1 MSINKYSIVSDV
13 MLNINEF
20 PIIKK
25 NTIFKDALQEMI
37 NHKIGIVC
45 IVDDNFKLMRLF
57 TDGDL
62 RRILLSVQKPL
73 SALFMDDILD
83 YSGLNPFTINPETL
97 ITNATK
103 LMGERRIWDLPV
115 VDRNEK
121 LIGLFHLHRTL
132 EHMLKDEIIN

>member
-1 MSINKYSIVSDV
+1 MSINKSSIVSDV
-13 MLNINEF
+13 MLNVNEF

-25 NTIFKDALQEMI
+25 NTIFKDALEKMI
-37 NHKIGIVC
+37 VHKIGIVC
-45 IVDDNFKLMRLF
+45 IVDDNFKLIRLF

-62 RRILLSVQKPL
+62 RRTLLSVQKPL

-83 YSGLNPFTINPETL
+83 YTGLNPFTINPETL

-103 LMGERRIWDLPV
+103 IMGERRVWDLPV
-115 VDRNEK
+115 VDRKQK

-132 EHMLKDEIIN
+132 EYILKEYN